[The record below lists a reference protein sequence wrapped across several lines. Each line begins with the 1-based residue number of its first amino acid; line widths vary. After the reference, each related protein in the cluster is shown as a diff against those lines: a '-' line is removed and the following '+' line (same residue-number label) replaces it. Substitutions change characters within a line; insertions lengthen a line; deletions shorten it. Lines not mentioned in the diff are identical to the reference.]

1 MTINRR
7 AILTGL
13 AAVPAAALATGF
25 AGSAKAAAEQGASG
39 AVPVLHSF
47 ALGDAKIT
55 VLLDGHL
62 PLGTQLFNGYDAA
75 KAETVLA
82 QGLHRLHDGALR
94 IPVNGYLVERGGQKL
109 LIDTGTAQLMGP
121 GLGALGAGLA
131 AAGVTP
137 ESIDAV
143 LLTHIHPDHSG
154 GLITPDGS
162 AAFANAEL
170 VVAQREWDF
179 WHDDAIMAGVP
190 EGSRGFFDMARRSVA
205 PYAGRLKLLQGEVE
219 AAPGFTALELPGHT
233 PGHTGFMLDAGG
245 EGLLFWGDL
254 IHSAALQF
262 ALPEWTIAFD
272 TDPAQTAA
280 TRRQM
285 LDRAA
290 ADNLLVTGAHLDF
303 PALGRVLRQA
313 EGYAY
318 QAAPW
323 QFGL

>member
-7 AILTGL
+7 ALLTGM
-13 AAVPAAALATGF
+13 AAVPAAALA
-25 AGSAKAAAEQGASG
+25 AGAGGTAKAAEATAAAG
-39 AVPVLHSF
+39 PVIHSF
-47 ALGDAKIT
+47 TLGDTRIT

-62 PLGTQLFNGYDAA
+62 PLGTQLFNAFEAG
-75 KAETVLA
+75 KAEEVLA
-82 QGLHRLHDGALR
+82 QGLHRLQDDALQ

-109 LIDTGTAQLMGP
+109 LVDTGTAQLMGA

-131 AAGVTP
+131 AAGVAP
-137 ESIDAV
+137 GAIDTV
-143 LLTHIHPDHSG
+143 LLTHIHPDHAG
-154 GLITPDGS
+154 GLITADGS

-179 WHDDAIMAGVP
+179 WHDDAVLAGVP
-190 EGSRGFFDMARRSVA
+190 ESSRGFFDMARRSVA
-205 PYAGRLKLLQGEVE
+205 PYANRLRLLQGETE

-233 PGHTGFMLDAGG
+233 PGHTGFMLDAGS

-254 IHSAALQF
+254 IHSTALQF

-272 TDPAQTAA
+272 TDPAQTAE
-280 TRRQM
+280 TRRRM
-285 LDRAA
+285 LDRAS

-303 PALGRVLRQA
+303 PALGRVLRQGDA
-313 EGYAY
+313 YAY

>member
-7 AILTGL
+7 ALLGGI
-13 AAVPAAALATGF
+13 AAAPAALAMGF
-25 AGSAKAAAEQGASG
+25 AGRGWAAAAEGVT
-39 AVPVLHSF
+39 AVKPVIHSF
-47 ALGDAKIT
+47 RLGNARIT

-62 PLGTQLFNGYDAA
+62 PLGTQLFNAYDPA
-75 KAETVLA
+75 KAEEVLA
-82 QGLHRLHDGALR
+82 QGLHRMQNDSLQ
-94 IPVNGYLVERGGQKL
+94 IPVNGYLVERGDKKL

-121 GLGALGAGLA
+121 GLGALGDGLA
-131 AAGVTP
+131 AAGVVP
-137 ESIDAV
+137 ESIDTV

-154 GLITPDGS
+154 GLITGDGS

-190 EGSRGFFDMARRSVA
+190 ESSRGFFDMARRSVA
-205 PYAGRLKLLQGEVE
+205 PYANRLQLLQGEGE

-233 PGHTGFMLDAGG
+233 PGHTGFMLEAGG
-245 EGLLFWGDL
+245 EGLLFWGDI

-272 TDPAQTAA
+272 TDPAQTVE
-280 TRRQM
+280 TRRKM
-285 LDRAA
+285 LDRAS

-303 PALGRVLRQA
+303 PALGRVLRQGEA
-313 EGYAY
+313 FAY

>member
-7 AILTGL
+7 AFMGGL
-13 AAVPAAALATGF
+13 AAAPAAALASGV
-25 AGSAKAAAEQGASG
+25 AGSSWAWAAENTAQ
-39 AVPVLHSF
+39 AVPATHSF
-47 ALGDAKIT
+47 TLGDARIT

-62 PLGTQLFNGYDAA
+62 PLGTELFNDFDPA

-82 QGLHRLHDGALR
+82 KGLHRLKEGALQ
-94 IPVNGYLVERGGQKL
+94 IPVNGYLVERSGQKL

-131 AAGVTP
+131 AAGVAP
-137 ESIDAV
+137 ESIDTV

-154 GLITPDGS
+154 GLITADGA
-162 AAFANAEL
+162 AAFANAGL
-170 VVAQREWDF
+170 VVGQREWDF
-179 WHDDAIMAGVP
+179 WHDDAILAGVR

-205 PYAGRLKLLQGEVE
+205 PYADRLHLLQGESE
-219 AAPGFTALELPGHT
+219 AAPGFTAVELPGHT

-272 TDPAQTAA
+272 TDPAQTAQ
-280 TRRQM
+280 TRRKM
-285 LDRAA
+285 MDRAE
-290 ADNLLVTGAHLDF
+290 ADNLLVTGAHVDF
-303 PALGRVLRQA
+303 PALGRVLRQGGA
-313 EGYAY
+313 YAY

-323 QFGL
+323 QFGI

>member
-7 AILTGL
+7 AVLTGI
-13 AAVPAAALATGF
+13 AAAPAAALA
-25 AGSAKAAAEQGASG
+25 AGAGRASLAAEGAG
-39 AVPVLHSF
+39 GTAPVVHAF
-47 ALGDAKIT
+47 TLGEARIT

-62 PLGTQLFNGYDAA
+62 PLGTQLFNGYDDARA
-75 KAETVLA
+75 KEVLA
-82 QGLHRLHDGALR
+82 QGLHRLQDDALQ

-131 AAGVTP
+131 AAGVAP
-137 ESIDAV
+137 EAIDTV
-143 LLTHIHPDHSG
+143 LLTHIHPDHAG
-154 GLITPDGS
+154 GLIAADGS
-162 AAFANAEL
+162 AVFANAEL
-170 VVAQREWDF
+170 VAAQREWDF
-179 WHDDAIMAGVP
+179 WHDDAILAGVP
-190 EGSRGFFDMARRSVA
+190 DSSRGFFDMARRSVA
-205 PYAGRLKLLQGEVE
+205 PYADRMRLLQGESE

-254 IHSAALQF
+254 IHSTALQF

-272 TDPAQTAA
+272 TDPAQTAE
-280 TRRQM
+280 TRRRM

-303 PALGRVLRQA
+303 PALGRVLRQGDA
-313 EGYAY
+313 YAY

>member
-7 AILTGL
+7 AFLNGL
-13 AAVPAAALATGF
+13 AAAPAAALVGGF
-25 AGSAKAAAEQGASG
+25 WGGGAAMAAESA
-39 AVPVLHSF
+39 AEAAPVIHSF
-47 ALGDAKIT
+47 TLGDARIT

-62 PLGTQLFNGYDAA
+62 PLGTQLFNDYDAA
-75 KAETVLA
+75 AAEPVLA
-82 QGLHRLHDGALR
+82 QGLHRLQDGALQ

-109 LIDTGTAQLMGP
+109 LIDTGTAELMGP

-131 AAGVTP
+131 AAGVAP
-137 ESIDAV
+137 ESINTV

-154 GLITPDGS
+154 GLITADG
-162 AAFANAEL
+162 AGVFANAEL

-179 WHDDAIMAGVP
+179 WHDDGILAGVP
-190 EGSRGFFDMARRSVA
+190 EANRGFFDMARNSVA
-205 PYAGRLKLLQGEVE
+205 PYAGRLKLLRGEEE

-262 ALPEWTIAFD
+262 ALPDWTVAFD

-303 PALGRVLRQA
+303 PALGRVLRQGDA
-313 EGYAY
+313 YAY

-323 QFGL
+323 QFGI

>member
-7 AILTGL
+7 AILGGL
-13 AAVPAAALATGF
+13 AAAPAAALSTGF
-25 AGSAKAAAEQGASG
+25 AGIVAAVAAAGA
-39 AVPVLHSF
+39 AAAAPAIHSF
-47 ALGDAKIT
+47 TLGDARIT

-62 PLGTQLFNGYDAA
+62 PLGMQLFNDYDAA
-75 KAETVLA
+75 RAEAALA
-82 QGLHRLHDGALR
+82 QGLHRLHNDALQ
-94 IPVNGYLVERGGQKL
+94 IPVNGYLVERGGRKL

-131 AAGVTP
+131 AAGVAP
-137 ESIDAV
+137 EDIGTV

-154 GLITPDGS
+154 GLLTPEGT

-190 EGSRGFFDMARRSVA
+190 EGSRGFFGMARRSVA
-205 PYAGRLKLLQGEVE
+205 PYAGRLKLLQGEGD

-233 PGHTGFMLDAGG
+233 PGHTGFMLDAGS
-245 EGLLFWGDL
+245 EGLLFWGDI

-262 ALPEWTIAFD
+262 ALPDWTVAFD

-303 PALGRVLRQA
+303 PALGRVLRQGEA
-313 EGYAY
+313 YAY
-318 QAAPW
+318 QPAPW
-323 QFGL
+323 QFGI

>member
-7 AILTGL
+7 AFLGGL
-13 AAVPAAALATGF
+13 AAAPAAALASGL
-25 AGSAKAAAEQGASG
+25 AGSNWAWAAEGTAAAS
-39 AVPVLHSF
+39 PVIHAF
-47 ALGDAKIT
+47 TIGDARIT

-62 PLGTQLFNGYDAA
+62 PLGTQLFNGFDPA
-75 KAETVLA
+75 KADTVLA
-82 QGLHRLHDGALR
+82 QGLHRLQDDALQ
-94 IPVNGYLVERGGQKL
+94 IPVNGYLVERGGKKL

-131 AAGVTP
+131 AAGVAP
-137 ESIDAV
+137 ESIDTV

-154 GLITPDGS
+154 GLITPDGG

-205 PYAGRLKLLQGEVE
+205 PYSDRLQLLQGEGE

-262 ALPEWTIAFD
+262 ALPDWTIAFD
-272 TDPAQTAA
+272 NDPALTAQ
-280 TRRQM
+280 TRRKM
-285 LDRAA
+285 MDRAA

-303 PALGRVLRQA
+303 PALGRVLRQGDA
-313 EGYAY
+313 FAY

-323 QFGL
+323 QFGI

>member
-82 QGLHRLHDGALR
+82 QGLHRLHDGALQ

-179 WHDDAIMAGVP
+179 WHDDAIMAAVP
-190 EGSRGFFDMARRSVA
+190 EGSRSFFDMARRSVA

-262 ALPEWTIAFD
+262 ALPEWTVAFD

>member
-7 AILTGL
+7 AFLSGL
-13 AAVPAAALATGF
+13 AAAPAAALASGL
-25 AGSAKAAAEQGASG
+25 AGSNWAWAAEGSAAAG
-39 AVPVLHSF
+39 PVIHPFS
-47 ALGDAKIT
+47 LGDARIT

-62 PLGTQLFNGYDAA
+62 PLGTQLFNDYDAA
-75 KAETVLA
+75 KAEAVLA
-82 QGLHRLHDGALR
+82 QGLHRQQNDALQ
-94 IPVNGYLVERGGQKL
+94 IPVNGYLVERGGKKL

-131 AAGVTP
+131 AAGVAP
-137 ESIDAV
+137 ESIDTV

-154 GLITPDGS
+154 GLITPDGA

-190 EGSRGFFDMARRSVA
+190 ESSRGFFEMARRSVA
-205 PYAGRLKLLQGEVE
+205 PYADRLQLLQGEGE

-233 PGHTGFMLDAGG
+233 PGHTGFMLDTGS

-262 ALPEWTIAFD
+262 ALPDWTIAFD
-272 TDPAQTAA
+272 TDPAQTAQ
-280 TRRQM
+280 TRRKM
-285 LDRAA
+285 MDRAA

-303 PALGRVLRQA
+303 PALGRVLRQGEA
-313 EGYAY
+313 FAY

-323 QFGL
+323 QFGI

>member
-7 AILTGL
+7 ALLGGI
-13 AAVPAAALATGF
+13 AAAPAALAMGF
-25 AGSAKAAAEQGASG
+25 AGPGWAAAAEGVT
-39 AVPVLHSF
+39 AVKPVIHSF
-47 ALGDAKIT
+47 RLGNARIT

-62 PLGTQLFNGYDAA
+62 PLGTQLFNAYDPA
-75 KAETVLA
+75 KAEAVLA
-82 QGLHRLHDGALR
+82 QGLHRMQNDSLQ
-94 IPVNGYLVERGGQKL
+94 IPVNGYLVERGDKKL
-109 LIDTGTAQLMGP
+109 LIDTGTAQLMGQ
-121 GLGALGAGLA
+121 GLGALGGGLA
-131 AAGVTP
+131 AAGVAP
-137 ESIDAV
+137 ESIDTV

-154 GLITPDGS
+154 GLITGDGS

-190 EGSRGFFDMARRSVA
+190 ESSRGFFDMARRSVA
-205 PYAGRLKLLQGEVE
+205 PYANRLQLLQGEGE

-233 PGHTGFMLDAGG
+233 PGHTGFLLEAGG
-245 EGLLFWGDL
+245 EGLLFWGDI

-272 TDPAQTAA
+272 TDPAQTVE
-280 TRRQM
+280 TRRKM
-285 LDRAA
+285 LDRAS

-303 PALGRVLRQA
+303 PALGRVLRRGDA
-313 EGYAY
+313 FAY

>member
-7 AILTGL
+7 VFLSGL
-13 AAVPAAALATGF
+13 AAAPAAALGSGF
-25 AGSAKAAAEQGASG
+25 AGTGWAWAAAGTAA
-39 AVPVLHSF
+39 AVTHSF
-47 ALGDAKIT
+47 TLGDAKIT

-75 KAETVLA
+75 KAGTVLA
-82 QGLHRLHDGALR
+82 QGLHRLQDGGLQ
-94 IPVNGYLVERGGQKL
+94 IPVNGYLIERAGQKL

-131 AAGVTP
+131 AAGAAP
-137 ESIDAV
+137 ESIDTV

-154 GLITPDGS
+154 GLITPEGT
-162 AAFANAEL
+162 AVFANAEL

-179 WHDDAIMAGVP
+179 WHDDAVLAGVP
-190 EGSRGFFDMARRSVA
+190 ESSRGFFDIARNSVA
-205 PYAGRLKLLQGEVE
+205 PYASRLKLLQREEE
-219 AAPGFTALELPGHT
+219 AAAGFTALELPGHT
-233 PGHTGFMLDAGG
+233 PGHTGFMLDAGS

-262 ALPEWTIAFD
+262 ALPDWTIAFD

-280 TRRQM
+280 TRRRM

-303 PALGRVLRQA
+303 PALGRVLRQGEA
-313 EGYAY
+313 YAY

-323 QFGL
+323 QFGI